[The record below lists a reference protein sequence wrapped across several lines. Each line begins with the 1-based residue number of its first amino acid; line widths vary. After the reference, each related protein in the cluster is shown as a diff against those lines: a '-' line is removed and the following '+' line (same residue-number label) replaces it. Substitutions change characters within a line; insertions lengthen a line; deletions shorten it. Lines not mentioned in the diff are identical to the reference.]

1 MYQSI
6 HHVKQIVKSEI
17 KEINDG
23 YSMKIT
29 VIYDELGTCKE
40 SYSDNTMHGWMELE
54 TQLTLFAETKEA
66 LEFKAKA
73 LA

>member
-6 HHVKQIVKSEI
+6 HNVKQIVKGEI
-17 KEINDG
+17 REINDN

-29 VIYDELGTCKE
+29 IIYEDLGTCKE
-40 SYSDNTMHGWMELE
+40 RYTYNTMHGWMELE

-66 LEFKAKA
+66 LEIKAKA